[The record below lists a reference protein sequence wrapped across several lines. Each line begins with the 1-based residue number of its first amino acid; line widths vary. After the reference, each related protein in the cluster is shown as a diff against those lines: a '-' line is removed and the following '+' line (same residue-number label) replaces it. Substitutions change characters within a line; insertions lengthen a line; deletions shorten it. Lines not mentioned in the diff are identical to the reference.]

1 MAFSSILARFKA
13 LFGEANSST
22 FVVEDE
28 IKRAYEKTISVNL
41 DPSTNAA
48 VNTTKRHVFYAYR
61 NVTVTAA
68 KYVPDGACALNS
80 ANYANIAL
88 FAGNGTA
95 AAATVVG
102 SVVTTS
108 AGGNMV
114 AGTPY
119 ALSLTAANCDVDAGE
134 TLAAQIVKASSGVAV
149 PKGAL
154 VIHYIER

>member
-22 FVVEDE
+22 FDVEAE
-28 IKRAYEKTISVNL
+28 IKRGYEKTLSLNL

-61 NVTVTAA
+61 NMTVTQC
-68 KYVPDGACALNS
+68 KYVPDGAATLNAS
-80 ANYANIAL
+80 NYAHL
-88 FAGNGTA
+88 KLHAGNGTA
-95 AAATVVG
+95 AAATVVAN
-102 SVVTTS
+102 VTTT
-108 AGGNMV
+108 AANMA

-119 ALSLTAANCDVDAGE
+119 ALTVNATNADVDAGE
-134 TLAAQIVKASSGVAV
+134 TLAVEILKAGSGVAV

-154 VIHYIER
+154 VVHYIER